1 MFQNLTRYRK
11 STAFRNEVTVTVTE
25 YMYTCRD
32 KFRCAVKGISQR
44 LLGHEMMLVNSVEA
58 STPFST
64 QQIFLF
70 LQGTEKTKC

>member
-1 MFQNLTRYRK
+1 
-11 STAFRNEVTVTVTE
+11 
-25 YMYTCRD
+25 MYTCRD

-64 QQIFLF
+64 QKFNFFSSRHRKARILAD
-70 LQGTEKTKC
+70 LWNNL